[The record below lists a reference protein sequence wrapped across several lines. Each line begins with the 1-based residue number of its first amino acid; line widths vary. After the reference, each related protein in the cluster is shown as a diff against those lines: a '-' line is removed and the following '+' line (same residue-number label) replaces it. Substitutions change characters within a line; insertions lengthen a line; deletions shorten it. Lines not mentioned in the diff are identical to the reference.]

1 MEGES
6 RNGGMLCPVEPGTEQ
21 EQEQNEEQED
31 DKPVAEDC
39 AACNEANLISIG
51 ETEEGCITYT
61 LEVTNN
67 GACAHALS
75 HFSIMTSCGIVTD
88 ASNSRGWKMELN
100 STDPATNLYGLKVYD
115 IHGFGEDGK
124 QGSFTVSYT
133 VCPNENEDCIK
144 KLKSEDII
152 VGYKAAQCAKI
163 ETIKFNDQLANFD
176 LESEELAPLT
186 FIRFN
191 VYPNP
196 VASGEATS
204 LSLEF
209 EEANIGEQL
218 NVKVVGIDGR
228 SIYAKMLE
236 ITRENEVVP
245 LQMAGMHPGVYFVT
259 ITSHHKVYTE
269 KIIIK

>member
-1 MEGES
+1 MGALIRLKLIYMKFFTFREKQIAYSSEGK
-6 RNGGMLCPVEPGTEQ
+6 GFPV
-21 EQEQNEEQED
+21 
-31 DKPVAEDC
+31 
-39 AACNEANLISIG
+39 I
-51 ETEEGCITYT
+51 
-61 LEVTNN
+61 
-67 GACAHALS
+67 
-75 HFSIMTSCGIVTD
+75 F
-88 ASNSRGWKMELN
+88 
-100 STDPATNLYGLKVYD
+100 
-115 IHGFGEDGK
+115 IHGFGEDG
-124 QGSFTVSYT
+124 QPGSFTVSYT
-133 VCPNENEDCIK
+133 VCPNENEDCVK

-163 ETIKFNDQLANFD
+163 ETIMFNDQLANFD
-176 LESEELAPLT
+176 LETEHLAPLT

-196 VASGEATS
+196 VESGDATS
-204 LSLEF
+204 LSLQF

-218 NVKVVGIDGR
+218 NVKVVGVDGR
-228 SIYAKMLE
+228 SIFAKMLE